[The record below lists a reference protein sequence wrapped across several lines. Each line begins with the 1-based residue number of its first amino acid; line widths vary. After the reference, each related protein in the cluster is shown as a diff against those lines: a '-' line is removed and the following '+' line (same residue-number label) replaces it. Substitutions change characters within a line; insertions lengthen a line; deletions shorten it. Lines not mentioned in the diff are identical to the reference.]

1 LARAPRP
8 FARDRARATP
18 EDLTTD
24 GGQIIKTRKIRIAA
38 LEQRWS
44 EDEPT
49 RRFAQPYGLADG
61 VSWLI
66 NNVFGPS
73 PRRAEATQGIA
84 EHIILNAIHPMIK
97 LAFVGDIMPF
107 RQYNLRPGKHLL
119 DFLLGVD
126 VVIGNLEG
134 SIITMDTQ
142 RVFLGQ
148 RHSHSVVDLLESLA
162 PGARMI
168 LSCANNHA
176 GDYGWA
182 TFASSYDALQERGVE
197 VIGRR
202 DEAAILIDDRVSVA
216 ACTAWSNQE
225 CSYLSRLDAVDM
237 HFNQEAEM
245 NILFPHWGHEME
257 LYPRPRQIEQAKL
270 LLLKWDM
277 IVGHHS
283 HCPQPIV
290 AYASDGCT
298 RAVAYS
304 LGNFSSGLD
313 LKAYRQGVVMTVQLG
328 PDDQGKWMAG
338 EVRWHRTTVDLIQ
351 ELVDLTSTF
360 I

>member
-1 LARAPRP
+1 MSQ
-8 FARDRARATP
+8 T
-18 EDLTTD
+18 
-24 GGQIIKTRKIRIAA
+24 IKTRKIRIAA
-38 LEQRWS
+38 LEPVWG

-49 RRFAQPYGLADG
+49 RRFAQPYGLADS

-73 PRRAEATQGIA
+73 PRGAEVTQGIA
-84 EHIILNAIHPMIK
+84 EHVVLNAIRPIIK
-97 LAFVGDIMPF
+97 LGFVGDIMPF

-119 DFLLGVD
+119 DFLSSVD

-134 SIITMDTQ
+134 TIHPVDTQQ
-142 RVFLGQ
+142 RVFLRQ
-148 RHSHSVVDLLESLA
+148 RHSHSVVDFLESLS

-176 GDYGWA
+176 ADYGWD
-182 TFASSYDALQERGVE
+182 TFAYSYDALQERGVE

-225 CSYLSRLDAVDM
+225 CSYLSRLDAVDV
-237 HFNQEAEM
+237 HFNKQAEM

-257 LYPRPRQIEQAKL
+257 LYPRPKQIEQAKQ

-290 AYASDGCT
+290 AYASGGCS
-298 RAVAYS
+298 RVVAYS
-304 LGNFSSGLD
+304 LGNFTSGLN
-313 LKAYRQGVVMTVQLG
+313 LKAHRQGVVMTVQLG
-328 PDDQGKWMAG
+328 PDDQGNWMAG
-338 EVRWHRTTVDLIQ
+338 EVRWHRIIVDLIR
-351 ELVDLTSTF
+351 ELVDL